1 MLLSIIQ
8 SSFQTLTFVYQ
19 HDPEDEPVVTPL
31 SPSYFE
37 FDRQLI
43 PIFIIFN
50 QPLKISTKPVHKDDL
65 SKDQLKG
72 KFTFAITL
80 PSCLF
85 IGYYAELLYEEV
97 LSFVPS
103 I

>member
-1 MLLSIIQ
+1 M
-8 SSFQTLTFVYQ
+8 YQ

-37 FDRQLI
+37 FDRQFI
-43 PIFIIFN
+43 PIFIIICK
-50 QPLKISTKPVHKDDL
+50 PLKISTKLVHKDDL

-72 KFTFAITL
+72 KVFTFAITL

-85 IGYYAELLYEEV
+85 INYAELLYEEV

>member
-1 MLLSIIQ
+1 MKLLNTLIFLPMLLSIIQ

-37 FDRQLI
+37 FDRQFI
-43 PIFIIFN
+43 PILFIYAL
-50 QPLKISTKPVHKDDL
+50 PLKTSTKTVHKDDL

-72 KFTFAITL
+72 KLTIRCIIL
-80 PSCLF
+80 PSCCA
-85 IGYYAELLYEEV
+85 YY
-97 LSFVPS
+97 
-103 I
+103 

>member
-1 MLLSIIQ
+1 
-8 SSFQTLTFVYQ
+8 VYQ

-37 FDRQLI
+37 FDRQFI
-43 PIFIIFN
+43 PIFIIYMPATEN
-50 QPLKISTKPVHKDDL
+50 ILPKPVHKDDL

-72 KFTFAITL
+72 KVL
-80 PSCLF
+80 HSLCCLCLF
-85 IGYYAELLYEEV
+85 INCAELLYEEV

>member
-1 MLLSIIQ
+1 MRI
-8 SSFQTLTFVYQ
+8 Q

-37 FDRQLI
+37 FDREYPRKYDCIQFFLCS
-43 PIFIIFN
+43 
-50 QPLKISTKPVHKDDL
+50 PLVHKDDL
-65 SKDQLKG
+65 TKDQLK
-72 KFTFAITL
+72 
-80 PSCLF
+80 
-85 IGYYAELLYEEV
+85 ELLYEEV

>member
-1 MLLSIIQ
+1 MQ
-8 SSFQTLTFVYQ
+8 
-19 HDPEDEPVVTPL
+19 PL

-37 FDRQLI
+37 FDRML
-43 PIFIIFN
+43 FWLHN
-50 QPLKISTKPVHKDDL
+50 VTKYPDFVHSVHKDDL

-72 KFTFAITL
+72 EL
-80 PSCLF
+80 V
-85 IGYYAELLYEEV
+85 YAGFLQALMLVYTELLYEEV